1 MARHDITDAATVEV
15 DSDRDQVVG
24 TYCLQFLCCGK
35 NRWSS
40 TTPHLE
46 VVQHRPLR
54 LICKNWQHHFSDVC

>member
-35 NRWSS
+35 NRWMEFYDH
-40 TTPHLE
+40 TPWGCATPTLE
-46 VVQHRPLR
+46 INL
-54 LICKNWQHHFSDVC
+54 